1 MQRNPDHLAA
11 VGPLN
16 EFGYPRWYRDSNDVL
31 LDLGID
37 PADPNLP
44 AIGELPDPGA
54 PLSFPDNFP
63 DEAFY
68 FLAEARLATGGTAVA
83 GRARVILALEAAFG
97 GDGTPQDTMQ
107 AVFGRIRFRID
118 RAVPNAT
125 YVFTHPYGQSGPL
138 RADDRG
144 RLFETED
151 ISLSPGDFE
160 AALGSQIGPFLRWS
174 NDAPQAPPGYLGDGA
189 TPHKITGSPV
199 QQQNYVIIEGPGIG
213 SLDVNGGPT
222 RAPGEPNNRNKVY
235 TDLFVVQGRIAR
247 VTGVRIDQAVYH
259 RPANGPTT
267 VDVLAS
273 TEPNKQLVLSGPGLA
288 ATGLRAEGR
297 VYLARAVLA
306 GAPGAGITVTNTTD
320 NPPTAEQALPTDLVS
335 AGATYDIDART
346 LTVEAHSSDE
356 VAAPALTAVGY
367 GPLNA
372 VPEVF
377 PGIDAVPPTLTVTSA
392 LGGRAVVPITVVGN
406 PLP

>member
-16 EFGYPRWYRDSNDVL
+16 EFGFPRWYRDSNDVL

-44 AIGELPDPGA
+44 AIGELPDPAA
-54 PLSFPDNFP
+54 PLSFPGNFP

-68 FLAEARLATGGTAVA
+68 YLCETRLPTGGTAVA

-97 GDGTPQDTMQ
+97 GAGNPQPGMQ

-118 RAVPNAT
+118 RAVPNGV
-125 YVFTHPYGQSGPL
+125 YVFTHPYGQSGEL

-151 ISLSPGDFE
+151 ISLSPLDFQ

-189 TPHKITGSPV
+189 TPHRIAGSPV
-199 QQQNYVIIEGPGIG
+199 QQNYVIIEGPGIG
-213 SLDVNGGPT
+213 SLDVDGGPT
-222 RAPGEPNNRNKVY
+222 RAPGEPANRNKVF
-235 TDLFVVQGRIAR
+235 TNLFTVQGREAR
-247 VTGVRIDQAVYH
+247 VTGVRIDEAVYH
-259 RPANGPTT
+259 RPAAGPPTL
-267 VDVLAS
+267 DVRAG
-273 TEPNKQLVLSGPGLA
+273 TEPGRNLVLSAPGVA
-288 ATGLRAEGR
+288 GAGFRAEGR
-297 VYLARAVLA
+297 VYLTRAAVI
-306 GAPGAGITVTNTTD
+306 GEPGAAITVTNTSD
-320 NPPTAEQALPTDLVS
+320 NPPTAETTEPTDLVT
-335 AGATYDIDART
+335 ATATYNLDTST
-346 LTVEAHSSDE
+346 LTVEARSSDE
-356 VAAPALTAVGY
+356 VAVPALTAVGY
-367 GPLNA
+367 GLLNA

-377 PGIDAVPPTLTVTSA
+377 PDIDAVPPTLTVTSS
-392 LGGRAVVPITVVGN
+392 LGGRAVVPIAITGA